1 MTDAGP
7 TRSGETRRVAPRS
20 PRAALEPEYVPEPK
34 RPSRRAR
41 HPLVIAG
48 NAIFT
53 IILVVAI
60 GAGGVYSFGKQ
71 KFDAPGPLEREKVV
85 NIPRGLGL
93 REIADLLAREN
104 VIEQPWVFIGG
115 VLVLKAREDL
125 KYGEYKFGKQITLAR
140 DDRDDRRRQ
149 GRAARLHDSRRAD
162 LGADRR
168 AARRGRF
175 PRRQYPRDSQRGHAA
190 AGDLQLPAR
199 HDARAGDPAHAAGAR
214 PRAEGDLGPA
224 QQPRCRCRHRKRSS
238 RSPRSSRRKPA
249 ARTSARASPRC
260 S

>member
-60 GAGGVYSFGKQ
+60 GAGIIYSFGKQ
-71 KFDAPGPLEREKVV
+71 RFDASGPLEREKIV

-93 REIADLLAREN
+93 REIADLLAKEN

-125 KYGEYKFGKQITLAR
+125 KYGEYKFA
-140 DDRDDRRRQ
+140 
-149 GRAARLHDSRRAD
+149 
-162 LGADRR
+162 
-168 AARRGRF
+168 
-175 PRRQYPRDSQRGHAA
+175 
-190 AGDLQLPAR
+190 
-199 HDARAGDPAHAAGAR
+199 
-214 PRAEGDLGPA
+214 
-224 QQPRCRCRHRKRSS
+224 KRSEE
-238 RSPRSSRRKPA
+238 RRVGKE
-249 ARTSARASPRC
+249 C
-260 S
+260 